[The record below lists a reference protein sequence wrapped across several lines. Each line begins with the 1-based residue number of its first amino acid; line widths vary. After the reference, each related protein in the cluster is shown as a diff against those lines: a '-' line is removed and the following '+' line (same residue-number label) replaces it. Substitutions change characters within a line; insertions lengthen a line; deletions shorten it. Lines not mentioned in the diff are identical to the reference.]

1 MTTHYILL
9 INCTDRKGLI
19 HNITGVLYH
28 HGLNIVSNGEFV
40 DQKRKL
46 FFMRTEFSGTL
57 HPEQIV
63 TELKTVLP
71 DGADIQLPKRQ
82 KRDVIIMASKEFHCL
97 GDLLSRY
104 AFDDLG
110 ANVLAVIS
118 NHTTLKDYVQRFGIP
133 YHYVS
138 HTNKMREEHEAR
150 IIKIIDKYSPDY
162 IVLAKYMRVFTP
174 AFVSHYKNQIVN
186 IHHSFLPAFTGAS
199 PYKQAFDR
207 GVKIIGATAHFVNED
222 LDNGPIITQDIT
234 PVDHTYSAEDMGRAG
249 RDVEKVVLAKALKL
263 VFEDRVFING
273 NKTIVFG

>member
-9 INCTDRKGLI
+9 INCTDQKGLI

-63 TELKTVLP
+63 NELKTVLP

-82 KRDVIIMASKEFHCL
+82 KKDVIIMVTKEFHCL
-97 GDLLSRY
+97 GDLLSRH
-104 AFDDLG
+104 AFDDLD

-118 NHTTLKDYVQRFGIP
+118 NHTTLKDYVQNFGIP

-138 HTNKMREEHEAR
+138 HTNKMREEHEAK

-162 IVLAKYMRVFTP
+162 IVLAKYMRIFTP
-174 AFVSHYKNQIVN
+174 AFVSNYKNQIIN
-186 IHHSFLPAFTGAS
+186 IHHSFLPAFTGAN
-199 PYKQAFDR
+199 PYKQAFGR

-222 LDNGPIITQDIT
+222 LDNGPIITQDII

>member
-1 MTTHYILL
+1 MTTHYVLL
-9 INCTDRKGLI
+9 ITCADQKGLI
-19 HNITGVLYH
+19 HKITGVLYH

-40 DQKRKL
+40 DQDRKL

-57 HPEQIV
+57 HPEHIV
-63 TELKTVLP
+63 NELKTVLP

-82 KRDVIIMASKEFHCL
+82 KKDVVIMVTKEFHCL
-97 GDLLSRY
+97 GDLLSRH
-104 AFDDLG
+104 AFDDLD

-118 NHTTLKDYVQRFGIP
+118 NHTTLKDYVQNFGIP

-138 HTNKMREEHEAR
+138 HTNKMREEHEAK

-162 IVLAKYMRVFTP
+162 IVLAKYMRIFTP
-174 AFVSHYKNQIVN
+174 AFVSNYKNQIIN
-186 IHHSFLPAFTGAS
+186 IHHSFLPAFTGAN
-199 PYKQAFDR
+199 PYKQAFGR

-222 LDNGPIITQDIT
+222 LDNGPIITQDII
-234 PVDHTYSAEDMGRAG
+234 PVDHTYSAEDMRRAG